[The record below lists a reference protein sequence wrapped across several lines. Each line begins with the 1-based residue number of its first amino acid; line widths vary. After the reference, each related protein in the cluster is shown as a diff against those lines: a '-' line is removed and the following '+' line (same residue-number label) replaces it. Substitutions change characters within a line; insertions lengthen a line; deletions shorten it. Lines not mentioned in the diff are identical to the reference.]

1 MAHFS
6 GASTTNFGGNSPSA
20 PQANQW
26 WVPRIYSKKVQ
37 IALRKASVAEAIC
50 NTDYMGE
57 IKSFGDTVN
66 IVQEPQITV
75 SDYTRGATASSTA
88 LTDNELQLVVDQAKY
103 FQFQLD
109 DIEKRFSHINFQS
122 VASDNAAY
130 KLKDALDS
138 NVLEYMAADAQVA
151 TAANARGG
159 TVASHATPIDIGF
172 GTGEVDPLNEMST
185 SAKLLDEQNAPEEGR
200 FFVGAPKWYDM
211 LSNTSSKLLS
221 VDYNAGKGSLRNGLV
236 ASGLVRGFQMYKSNN
251 LLTTDNASSNPA
263 GTATDPVNTWGQMSS
278 TSCASQLKI
287 VESLRSTTTFADI
300 VRGLM
305 VFGRKTLRSECLGRT
320 IYVTD

>member
-6 GASTTNFGGNSPSA
+6 GASTTNFGGNSPSS

-130 KLKDALDS
+130 KLRDALDS
-138 NVLEYMAADAQVA
+138 NVFTYLGADAQVST
-151 TAANARGG
+151 TANRLG
-159 TVASHATPIDIGF
+159 TTGTPIDIGF
-172 GTGEVDPLNEMST
+172 ATGEIDPLNSMST
-185 SAKLLDEQNAPEEGR
+185 SAKLLDIQNAPEEGR
-200 FFVGAPKWYDM
+200 WFVGAPEWYDA
-211 LSNTSSKLLS
+211 LANTSSKLLS

-251 LLTTDNASSNPA
+251 LATVDLSGLTPA
-263 GTATDPVNTWGQMSS
+263 GSATQPVATWGQMSS

-300 VRGLM
+300 VRGLL
-305 VFGRKTLRSECLGRT
+305 VFGRKVLRPECLGRT
-320 IYVTD
+320 IYQID

>member
-6 GASTTNFGGNSPSA
+6 GASTTNFGGNSPSS

-159 TVASHATPIDIGF
+159 TVASHAAPIDIGF

-278 TSCASQLKI
+278 TSSASQLKI

>member
-6 GASTTNFGGNSPSA
+6 GGSTTNFGGNSPSA

-37 IALRKASVAEAIC
+37 IALRKAATAEAIC

-109 DIEKRFSHINFQS
+109 DIEKRFSHINFQA
-122 VASDNAAY
+122 VASDNASY
-130 KLKDALDS
+130 KLRDALDS
-138 NVLEYMAADAQVA
+138 NVFEYLGADAQVSTTA
-151 TAANARGG
+151 NRIGTTAAPQD
-159 TVASHATPIDIGF
+159 VGF
-172 GTGEVDPLNEMST
+172 ATGEIDPLNSMST
-185 SAKLLDEQNAPEEGR
+185 AAKLLDIQNAPEEGR
-200 FFVGAPKWYDM
+200 WFVGAPEWYDV
-211 LSNTSSKLLS
+211 LANTSSKLLS

-251 LLTTDNASSNPA
+251 LATVDLSGLTPA
-263 GTATDPVNTWGQMSS
+263 GSATQPIATWGQMSS
-278 TSCASQLKI
+278 TACASQLKI

-300 VRGLM
+300 VRGLL
-305 VFGRKTLRSECLGRT
+305 VFGRKVLRPECLGRT
-320 IYVTD
+320 IYQID

>member
-130 KLKDALDS
+130 KLRDALDS
-138 NVLEYMAADAQVA
+138 NVFTYLGADAQVST
-151 TAANARGG
+151 TANRLG
-159 TVASHATPIDIGF
+159 TTGTPIDIGF
-172 GTGEVDPLNEMST
+172 ATGEIDPLNSMST
-185 SAKLLDEQNAPEEGR
+185 SAKLLDIQNAPEEGR
-200 FFVGAPKWYDM
+200 WFVGAPEWYDA
-211 LSNTSSKLLS
+211 LANTSSKLLS

-251 LLTTDNASSNPA
+251 LATNDLSGATPA
-263 GTATDPVNTWGQMSS
+263 GSATAPVATWGQMSS

-300 VRGLM
+300 VRGLL
-305 VFGRKTLRSECLGRT
+305 VFGRKVLRPECLGRT
-320 IYVTD
+320 IYVID

>member
-1 MAHFS
+1 
-6 GASTTNFGGNSPSA
+6 
-20 PQANQW
+20 
-26 WVPRIYSKKVQ
+26 
-37 IALRKASVAEAIC
+37 
-50 NTDYMGE
+50 MGE

-130 KLKDALDS
+130 KLRDALDS
-138 NVLEYMAADAQVA
+138 NVFEYLGADAQVSTTA
-151 TAANARGG
+151 NRIGTTAAPQD
-159 TVASHATPIDIGF
+159 VGF
-172 GTGEVDPLNEMST
+172 ATGEIDPLNSMST
-185 SAKLLDEQNAPEEGR
+185 AAKLLDIQNAPEEGR
-200 FFVGAPKWYDM
+200 WFVGAPEWYDV
-211 LSNTSSKLLS
+211 LANTSSKLLS

-251 LLTTDNASSNPA
+251 LATVDLSGLTPA
-263 GTATDPVNTWGQMSS
+263 GSATQPIATWGQMSS
-278 TSCASQLKI
+278 TACASQLKI

-300 VRGLM
+300 VRGLL
-305 VFGRKTLRSECLGRT
+305 VFGRKVLRPECLGRT
-320 IYVTD
+320 IYQID